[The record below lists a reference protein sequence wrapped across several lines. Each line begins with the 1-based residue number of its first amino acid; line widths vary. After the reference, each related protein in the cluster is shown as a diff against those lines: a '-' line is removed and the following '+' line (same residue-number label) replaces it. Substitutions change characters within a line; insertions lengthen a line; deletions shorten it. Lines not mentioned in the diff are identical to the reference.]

1 LWPHRADEEERSL
14 RGYELIL
21 IVDPEITEDEVN
33 TVTNKVTETIT
44 QIQGRVV
51 KVEKWGKRKLAYKIK
66 KSPKGHY
73 VIIYFMA
80 SPQALKEL
88 ERTLR
93 YNEKVIRYQLIL
105 TGVAPAVSEAETVP
119 EEQVIPKE
127 DILSPPEEAV

>member
-1 LWPHRADEEERSL
+1 L

>member
-1 LWPHRADEEERSL
+1 M

-21 IVDPEITEDEVN
+21 IVDPDITEDEAN

-80 SPQALKEL
+80 LPQALKEL

-93 YNEKVIRYQLIL
+93 YNEKVIRYQTIQ

-119 EEQVIPKE
+119 EEKVIPRE
-127 DILSPPEEAV
+127 EILSPPEETV

>member
-1 LWPHRADEEERSL
+1 M